1 MKTHVMSI
9 AALALVAAGSLLYST
24 AQAAPAR
31 PSLAVKAEKPSIGP
45 HGPDCLSLVT
55 YRENIYTPGY
65 MYIAEHTTHIPD
77 DGTWNGSGGSFVF
90 DSDDEARQHVLGLIA
105 YWCTQGSGYGGVD
118 PYCNTAIRVQDD
130 PGTEIPLFPTPRTI
144 RC

>member
-31 PSLAVKAEKPSIGP
+31 PSLAVKAEKPAIGP

-77 DGTWNGSGGSFVF
+77 DGTWNGQGGSHVF